1 MKPLPVIHRDERVCV
16 VDKPAGLVVHASA
29 QAGDRDTCLRW
40 LRGQLG
46 QRVHPVHR
54 LDRGCSGALAFA
66 LDPEA
71 ARALGEA
78 FASRAVE
85 KSYLAIVRGFPPE
98 SGRVERPLVDD
109 RGVEQEAATEWE
121 VLARAEVDAPV
132 GRYAT
137 ARYALVRARPETGR
151 PHQLRRHL
159 AGLGHPI
166 LGDAYHGDL
175 RHNRFVRGR
184 FGLTRL
190 ALHAERLELPH
201 PSGGRLVAD
210 APVPPD
216 LEMALVAM
224 GLPSQACSATSAP

>member
-29 QAGDRDTCLRW
+29 QAGDRDTCLRA

-46 QRVHPVHR
+46 RRVYPVHR
-54 LDRGCSGALAFA
+54 LDRGCSGVLAFA
-66 LDPEA
+66 LDPDA
-71 ARALGEA
+71 ATALGAA
-78 FASRAVE
+78 FATRAVE
-85 KSYLAIVRGFPPE
+85 KSYLAVVRGFPPE
-98 SGRVERPLVDD
+98 RGRVERALVDE
-109 RGVEQEAATEWE
+109 RGVAQDAATEWE
-121 VLARAEVDAPV
+121 VLATTEVEGPV

-184 FGLTRL
+184 FGFARL
-190 ALHAERLELPH
+190 ALHAEWLAVRHPGGERLEA
-201 PSGGRLVAD
+201 R
-210 APVPPD
+210 APVPGD
-216 LEMALVAM
+216 LLRLLEALGWA
-224 GLPSQACSATSAP
+224 STYAARA

>member
-1 MKPLPVIHRDERVCV
+1 MNLLPVIHRDERVCV
-16 VDKPAGLVVHASA
+16 IDKPAGLVVHASD

-46 QRVHPVHR
+46 QRVYPVHR

-71 ARALGEA
+71 ARVLGGA

-85 KSYLAIVRGFPPE
+85 KSYLAVVRGFPPE
-98 SGRVERPLVDD
+98 RGRVERPLVDG
-109 RGVEQEAATEWE
+109 RGVAQTAATEWE

-184 FGLTRL
+184 FGLARL

-201 PSGGRLVAD
+201 PDGGRLVAE
-210 APVPPD
+210 APIPSD
-216 LEMALVAM
+216 LAATILALA
-224 GLPSQACSATSAP
+224 LR

>member
-1 MKPLPVIHRDERVCV
+1 MKLLPVIHRDERVCV

-46 QRVHPVHR
+46 QRVFPVHR

-66 LDPEA
+66 LDAEA
-71 ARALGEA
+71 AWALGEA

-85 KSYLAIVRGFPPE
+85 KSYLAVVRGFPPE
-98 SGRVERPLVDD
+98 RGRVERPLVDE
-109 RGVEQEAATEWE
+109 RGVAQEAATSWE

-137 ARYALVRARPETGR
+137 ARYALVRAQPETGR

-159 AGLGHPI
+159 AGLGYPI

-184 FGLTRL
+184 FGLARL

-201 PSGGRLVAD
+201 PDGGRLVGE
-210 APVPPD
+210 APIPSD
-216 LEMALVAM
+216 LAAMILALA
-224 GLPSQACSATSAP
+224 LR

>member
-16 VDKPAGLVVHASA
+16 IDKPAGLVVHASA

-40 LRGQLG
+40 LRAQLG
-46 QRVHPVHR
+46 QRVYPVHR

-71 ARALGEA
+71 ARSLGEA

-137 ARYALVRARPETGR
+137 ARYSLVRARPETGR

-184 FGLTRL
+184 FGLARL
-190 ALHAERLELPH
+190 ALHAERLALPH
-201 PSGGRLVAD
+201 PGGGRVEVAASLPGELAEFAGALGW
-210 APVPPD
+210 APY
-216 LEMALVAM
+216 ARGA
-224 GLPSQACSATSAP
+224 